1 MLSRSIRQLLIK
13 VSCFLDGNII
23 LWRPTESKEAVS
35 RFAESD
41 DEEFERET
49 WRVQSMMR
57 GSLSDIYDLAWS
69 PDGRYIISGSIDNTA
84 RIWDVRDGIMTAV
97 FTPGTGT
104 FSFARTNGDILD
116 FLL

>member
-1 MLSRSIRQLLIK
+1 MISKSIRQQLIK
-13 VSCFLDGNII
+13 SFCFLDGNII

-69 PDGRYIISGSIDNTA
+69 PNGRYIISGSIDNTA
-84 RIWDVRDGIMTAV
+84 RIWDVRDGIYTAV
-97 FTPGTGT
+97 IASGTGA
-104 FSFARTNGDILD
+104 FSFAGTDGNLLD
-116 FLL
+116 LLL

>member
-1 MLSRSIRQLLIK
+1 M
-13 VSCFLDGNII
+13 
-23 LWRPTESKEAVS
+23 S

-84 RIWDVRDGIMTAV
+84 RIWDVRDGMLMAV
-97 FTPGTGT
+97 VTP
-104 FSFARTNGDILD
+104 RVDMC
-116 FLL
+116 